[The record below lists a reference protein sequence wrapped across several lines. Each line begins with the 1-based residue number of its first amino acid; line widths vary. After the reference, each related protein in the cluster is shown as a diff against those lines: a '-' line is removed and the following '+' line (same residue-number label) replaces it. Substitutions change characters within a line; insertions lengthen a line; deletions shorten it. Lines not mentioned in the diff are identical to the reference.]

1 MTADPVDR
9 LISAATAT
17 ADRDLANAVRPA
29 FTGVVARAAR
39 LDPAAIP
46 GRWLAEAD
54 YPRPVWPVEPAANP
68 RRRWLVPLL
77 AAAAVLLAFGV
88 QRGLARR
95 DVANERA
102 FQAGAQ
108 PDLVDPQSSR
118 PARSAAQPADSAAHD
133 SATRDSARDS
143 SARLDSAAHNSAARD
158 SSTQLDS
165 ARDSARD
172 SSAQLDSARD
182 PVARDSA
189 AQPAPRE
196 SLDDL
201 LARLD
206 DEAEACMQAGDLA
219 CADARYKEIVQRGG
233 RRVQVELAF
242 ADRFHLARQRRDDDA
257 LRKLWTAYLARFPR
271 GQFADDARGGLCRHA
286 TQQPA
291 CWRSYLADFPT
302 GSFAAEAA
310 MAGGGE

>member
-17 ADRDLANAVRPA
+17 ADRELARAVRPA

-39 LDPAAIP
+39 LDPAAVP

-54 YPRPVWPVEPAANP
+54 DPRPVWPAEPAATP

-95 DVANERA
+95 DVTDERA

-108 PDLVDPQSSR
+108 PDLADPRPSL
-118 PARSAAQPADSAAHD
+118 PARSAAQPVDPAAQDPATHDSAAHD
-133 SATRDSARDS
+133 SATRDS
-143 SARLDSAAHNSAARD
+143 SARLDSA
-158 SSTQLDS
+158 T
-165 ARDSARD
+165 RDSAT
-172 SSAQLDSARD
+172 
-182 PVARDSA
+182 RDSA
-189 AQPAPRE
+189 APSAPRE

-206 DEAEACMQAGDLA
+206 DEAEACMQAGELA
-219 CADARYKEIVQRGG
+219 CADARYREIVQRGG

-286 TQQPA
+286 ARQSA
-291 CWRSYLADFPT
+291 CWRSYLEDFPT

-310 MAGGGE
+310 QAGGDE